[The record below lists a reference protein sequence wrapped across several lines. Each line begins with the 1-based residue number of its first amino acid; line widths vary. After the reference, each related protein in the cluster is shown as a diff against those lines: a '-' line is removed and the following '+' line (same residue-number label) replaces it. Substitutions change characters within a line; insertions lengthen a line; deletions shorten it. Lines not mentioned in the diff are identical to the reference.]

1 MLTPPRRDMRSHWN
15 PLHFAVTFG
24 NWLCWCNEGYCTKCV
39 FYTLRTKNAL
49 VCLFKWN
56 QTRKYWYS
64 KRCTMNPTGL
74 ADLLLKVIALKLQ
87 IHCNWLQFNH
97 TRNTLTTV
105 LFANSLETTAQRKKN
120 KPVCLSFVFSQKAQ
134 AMFWLINKI
143 WTQPQIIF
151 MATGNFSTLKR
162 RAVENET
169 CHMVLYYS
177 IIKAGFTILKSKYHQ
192 SD

>member
-1 MLTPPRRDMRSHWN
+1 MCLLYTSDQKCTRVLIQVKSDQKILIQQKMYNEPDRPRWSIAEGDSTETAN
-15 PLHFAVTFG
+15 PLQLTAVQPYKKYTDYSTLCKQLG
-24 NWLCWCNEGYCTKCV
+24 NNCTK
-39 FYTLRTKNAL
+39 
-49 VCLFKWN
+49 
-56 QTRKYWYS
+56 
-64 KRCTMNPTGL
+64 
-74 ADLLLKVIALKLQ
+74 
-87 IHCNWLQFNH
+87 
-97 TRNTLTTV
+97 
-105 LFANSLETTAQRKKN
+105 KKN

-177 IIKAGFTILKSKYHQ
+177 IIKAGFTILKLKYHQ

>member
-24 NWLCWCNEGYCTKCV
+24 NWLCWCKEGYCTECV
-39 FYTLRTKNAL
+39 LYTPRTKK
-49 VCLFKWN
+49 C
-56 QTRKYWYS
+56 TRVLIQVKSDQKILIQQKRYDEPNRPRWSIAEGDSSETANPLQLTAVQSYKKYTDYS
-64 KRCTMNPTGL
+64 TLCKQLGNNCTKG
-74 ADLLLKVIALKLQ
+74 
-87 IHCNWLQFNH
+87 
-97 TRNTLTTV
+97 
-105 LFANSLETTAQRKKN
+105 KN

-134 AMFWLINKI
+134 AMFWFINKI
-143 WTQPQIIF
+143 WTQPKIIF
-151 MATGNFSTLKR
+151 MATGNFSTLKL